1 MKIVQ
6 IAAIENTHLKLLKT
20 LNESCVESGMEV
32 HCISAKNTE
41 NTEILKQGVNFHHVE
56 INREISPI
64 KNLKSIVRLIK
75 VIKKIH
81 PDIVHVHTPVAAVLG
96 RIAAKIA
103 RVPKIIYTAHG
114 FYFHDGMSKK
124 NYTIFFYIE
133 KIIGKYFTDYIFTQS
148 KEDFD
153 IAVNNNFLKKKKRNN
168 YYHISNGIDLENQ
181 FNLLKINS
189 SSLCTLKD
197 NLNIQENDIV
207 VTFIGRLVEEKGLI
221 DFLESF
227 QKIKSKNIKYIV
239 IGGLHESERDLST
252 INKLDKYQNNKDI
265 IFTGKVNNVNE
276 YLSISDIF
284 CLPSYREGMPRSI
297 IEAMAMKNAI
307 IATNIRGSREEVE
320 DGVTGFLI
328 PVKSSQFIAN
338 KIDQLASNKQL
349 LNTFKENGYKKA
361 KENYNEKDV
370 VEKQL
375 AIFEEKEG
383 EH

>member
-1 MKIVQ
+1 
-6 IAAIENTHLKLLKT
+6 
-20 LNESCVESGMEV
+20 
-32 HCISAKNTE
+32 
-41 NTEILKQGVNFHHVE
+41 
-56 INREISPI
+56 
-64 KNLKSIVRLIK
+64 
-75 VIKKIH
+75 
-81 PDIVHVHTPVAAVLG
+81 
-96 RIAAKIA
+96 
-103 RVPKIIYTAHG
+103 
-114 FYFHDGMSKK
+114 MSKK

-221 DFLESF
+221 DFFESF

-284 CLPSYREGMPRSI
+284 CLPSYREGMPSL
-297 IEAMAMKNAI
+297 M
-307 IATNIRGSREEVE
+307 
-320 DGVTGFLI
+320 
-328 PVKSSQFIAN
+328 
-338 KIDQLASNKQL
+338 
-349 LNTFKENGYKKA
+349 
-361 KENYNEKDV
+361 
-370 VEKQL
+370 
-375 AIFEEKEG
+375 
-383 EH
+383 

>member
-1 MKIVQ
+1 MNHVLNQEWKYIALAQKI
-6 IAAIENTHLKLLKT
+6 LKILK
-20 LNESCVESGMEV
+20 
-32 HCISAKNTE
+32 
-41 NTEILKQGVNFHHVE
+41 ILKQGVNFHHVE

-75 VIKKIH
+75 VIKKIR